1 MTNESPETGSRSTLI
16 LFTLLILA
24 IIAGTAL
31 LLATRPAPVTITI
44 NPPPPTA
51 TALPSATPA
60 PITVYVTGAVAQ
72 PGTTVTLPPG
82 SRVEDALAAAGGILP
97 SADMERVNLAALLRD
112 GDQVHVPAVGD
123 ADAAIATA
131 SGGTLININT
141 ATADEIDQLPGIGPA
156 LAERIVAY
164 RETTGPFASLDD
176 LDQVEGIG
184 PDVLAD
190 IGALIV
196 FE

>member
-1 MTNESPETGSRSTLI
+1 MTNGSPETSNRRTLI
-16 LFTLLILA
+16 LFALLILA
-24 IIAGTAL
+24 IIAGSML
-31 LLATRPAPVTITI
+31 LLATRPAPVAITI

-72 PGTTVTLPPG
+72 PGSTVILPPG
-82 SRVEDALAAAGGILP
+82 SRVEDAVAAAGGILP
-97 SADMERVNLAALLRD
+97 SADLERVNLAALLRD

-123 ADAAIATA
+123 AEVAVATT
-131 SGGTLININT
+131 SGGALININT
-141 ATADEIDQLPGIGPA
+141 ANADEIDQLPGIGPA

-164 RETTGPFASLDD
+164 RESNGPFASLDD

-184 PDVLAD
+184 PDVLTD
-190 IGALIV
+190 IANLIE